1 MNTQMR
7 VEFVRGLR
15 MRRVVPVLVLAGF
28 LAAFAGSAQAATAT
42 WTNTANNSSG
52 YWTNGLLWNQSVGNY
67 PGSGAA
73 GETAYLTSNIANT
86 YTCILDSTLTYPL
99 NALSLSNANAA
110 GQAWLILTN
119 ATLGASTV
127 TLNNGGRLQI
137 DNNGVLTNVN
147 TLTWTGTNGVVYL
160 NNGGKLFST
169 NDVSISTA
177 SMQALVTGTGG
188 IWDLGGKNSYVG
200 LTVST
205 ASLLMAGVTLTN
217 VNQFAVGYNGVAQIN
232 NNAVLTTGARLFSKS
247 GVVSSQNA
255 NGNAGTSNTITV
267 TDNSLW
273 NLGSGS
279 LTIGYAWSGSGST
292 LASNSLVWVDA
303 GGVIT
308 NMGAI
313 NISGNSGTP
322 GVGGWG
328 TVTGSRLVVASGGK
342 LFGTGSSVT
351 VNGYSAGN
359 GMVIDGGG
367 VTGGAVATNLGAVAI
382 GNNGSAGSYLSVTNG
397 GQLFSGGG
405 DAVIGGSLNQCLVVG
420 SPTALSRWDLGG
432 SNLFFGFFGS
442 SNSLR
447 IDGGIVTNVN
457 QFTVGYSGLPVVNN
471 TAVFTNGAKVFSKS
485 GYVGLMLAN
494 ANSGTS
500 NSVTMTANSLW
511 DLGAGSLTIGKA
523 SSGAGSASVRSSL
536 VWVDTGSVLTN
547 VGAISIGHGAGGQS
561 GVAESNRLV
570 IASGGKLFGTGSNLV
585 IGASTGNGMVID
597 GGMAV
602 NLGAISTAANA
613 VDSYL
618 TVINGGLVEATSLTF
633 GGTVNN
639 NVISNSGGI
648 YQFTTNTPV
657 ISAASGSSSV
667 AINGGTIAFRNVT
680 GVNVKTNWSGT
691 SLARMLF
698 TGTNAFRLNAAT
710 NATTGQD
717 YTFAAGLGAT
727 NYARLEL
734 LNGSLYRG
742 GNVTIGTNGTLL
754 VSNGVSTINGA
765 LSFVSNSTL
774 SVDVSSSSGFGYLV
788 ATNVNLNGCTL
799 NLNLGSPP
807 VLDTPFM
814 IISNTSAGTISGQF
828 SSGSRY
834 MATINNTNYIVS
846 ISTASGNGVVVSTRL
861 RTLGTSLII
870 Q

>member
-1 MNTQMR
+1 MNTQMMI
-7 VEFVRGLR
+7 EFVRGLR
-15 MRRVVPVLVLAGF
+15 MRRVFPVLVLAGF
-28 LAAFAGSAQAATAT
+28 LAAFTGSAPAATAT

-52 YWTNGLLWNQSVGNY
+52 YWINSANWNAASY
-67 PGSGAA
+67 PGNGAS
-73 GETAYLTSNIANT
+73 ETAYLTSNIANT
-86 YTCILDSTLTYPL
+86 YTCILDSTLAYPL
-99 NALSLSNANAA
+99 NALSVSNANAG

-119 ATLGASTV
+119 STLTASTV

-147 TLTWTGTNGVVYL
+147 TLTWTGTNGVVHL

-188 IWDLGGKNSYVG
+188 LWDLGGKNSYVG
-200 LTVST
+200 WNVSS
-205 ASLLMAGVTLTN
+205 ASLRMDDVTLTN
-217 VNQFAVGYNGVAQIN
+217 GNIFMVGYGSTSFAAPCSNTVVITNGSHLITKIGYVGNTVA
-232 NNAVLTTGARLFSKS
+232 G
-247 GVVSSQNA
+247 QNA
-255 NGNAGTSNTITV
+255 GYCTNNSVTV
-267 TDNSLW
+267 TANSLW
-273 NLGSGS
+273 DLGADS
-279 LTIGYAWSGSGST
+279 LIIGNPLCGVINGAITDNNY
-292 LASNSLVWVDA
+292 VWVDT
-303 GGVIT
+303 GSLVT
-308 NMGAI
+308 NVGAI
-313 NISGNSGTP
+313 KIDLGGNGAASGN
-322 GVGGWG
+322 
-328 TVTGSRLVVASGGK
+328 RLVIASGGK
-342 LFGTGSSVT
+342 LIGTGSNVVIGASARGYGL
-351 VNGYSAGN
+351 NGLL
-359 GMVIDGGG
+359 IDGGG
-367 VTGGAVATNLGAVAI
+367 VPGGAVATNLGAISI
-382 GNNGSAGSYLSVTNG
+382 GGTANYLTVTNG
-397 GQLFSGGG
+397 GQLFSRG
-405 DAVIGGSLNQCLVVG
+405 DSTISGSFNNYLVA
-420 SPTALSRWDLGG
+420 STPTALSGWDLGG
-432 SNLFFGFFGS
+432 ANFYAAGS
-442 SNSLR
+442 DNSLR
-447 IDGGIVTNVN
+447 IDRGIVTNVN
-457 QFTVGYSGLPVVNN
+457 QFTVGYAWGAVKNN
-471 TAVFTNGAKVFSKS
+471 AVLTNGAKLFSKS
-485 GYVGLMLAN
+485 GIVGSMVAGGQYGMSN
-494 ANSGTS
+494 AIT
-500 NSVTMTANSLW
+500 VTANSLW
-511 DLGAGSLTIGKA
+511 DMGAGSLTIGSPIGGTTSVGA
-523 SSGAGSASVRSSL
+523 SNGL
-536 VWVDTGSVLTN
+536 VWVENGSVLTN
-547 VGAISIGHGAGGQS
+547 VGTINISLAGNGK
-561 GVAESNRLV
+561 AHNNRLV
-570 IASGGKLFGTGSNLV
+570 IASGGKLFGTGSNIV
-585 IGASTGNGMVID
+585 IGVNGNGNGMVVD
-597 GGMAV
+597 GGMAA
-602 NLGAISTAANA
+602 NLGAISTAASY

-618 TVINGGLVEATSLTF
+618 TVINGGLVEARSLTF
-633 GGTVNN
+633 GGTVN

-667 AINGGTIAFRNVT
+667 AINSGTIAFRNVI
-680 GVNVKTNWSGT
+680 GVDVKTNWSGT

-765 LSFVSNSTL
+765 LSFVSNANATL
-774 SVDVSSSSGFGYLV
+774 SVDVSSASGFGYLV

-799 NLNLGSPP
+799 ALNLGSPP

-846 ISTASGNGVVVSTRL
+846 ISTASGNGVVVSTRI